1 MIGEGQSIRK
11 GIVSVRT
18 GRRLELIDLT
28 EQVEAVVESSGI
40 TDGLVSVQ
48 TLHTTTGILVNE
60 NEPLLLQ
67 DLEELFECWVPNAM
81 AFRHDDLDRRAAGL
95 PATEPRNGHAHAR
108 ASLLRVSETLHV
120 VERKIKLGRWQRIFL
135 VELDGARERSVSIVV
150 LGGSSRLSTLR
161 FIW

>member
-1 MIGEGQSIRK
+1 MIGEGQSVRK
-11 GIVSVRT
+11 GVVTVKT
-18 GRRLELIDLT
+18 GRRLELVDLT
-28 EQVEAVVESSGI
+28 DQVEELVRQSGI
-40 TDGLVSVQ
+40 ADGLVSVQ

-67 DLEELFECWVPNAM
+67 DLEELFERWVPHAM
-81 AFRHDDLDRRAAGL
+81 SFRHDDLDRRAAGL

-120 VERKIKLGRWQRIFL
+120 VARKIRLGRWQRIFL

-150 LGGSSRLSTLR
+150 LGCPL
-161 FIW
+161 